1 MVIVLATRRP
11 RALVISAARLVTN
24 HFWVL
29 YFKLLPFVGLLYVA
43 FIPKA
48 GRGKTRGPGLSQGE
62 VTENTPS
69 GN

>member
-1 MVIVLATRRP
+1 VIVLATRRP
-11 RALVISAARLVTN
+11 RALVISPARPLTN

-29 YFKLLPFVGLLYVA
+29 YFKLLPSVGLLYAA

-48 GRGKTRGPGLSQGE
+48 GRGKTRGPVLSQGE
-62 VTENTPS
+62 VTENTRS